1 MRILATF
8 TGSFALG
15 IFLAQYLVPAK
26 WLLPCGAAA
35 FVLAFGRLFLRNDW
49 GRRVLL
55 MGVGLALAFG
65 YDWLYIRQIQRPM
78 EALAGTDREVVM
90 TLCDYAVPTNYGAKA
105 TVRLEGLSGK
115 AVYYGTADLLEMEP
129 GQTVTDMVYL
139 QSASRIRDDDVTS
152 FTSKGVFLL
161 AYCR

>member
-1 MRILATF
+1 MRVLAAF

-55 MGVGLALAFG
+55 VGVGLALAFG
-65 YDWLYIRQIQRPM
+65 YD
-78 EALAGTDREVVM
+78 
-90 TLCDYAVPTNYGAKA
+90 
-105 TVRLEGLSGK
+105 
-115 AVYYGTADLLEMEP
+115 
-129 GQTVTDMVYL
+129 
-139 QSASRIRDDDVTS
+139 
-152 FTSKGVFLL
+152 
-161 AYCR
+161 

>member
-1 MRILATF
+1 MRVLATF

-15 IFLAQYLVPAK
+15 IFLAQYLIPAK

-55 MGVGLALAFG
+55 VGVGLALAFG
-65 YDWLYIRQIQRPM
+65 YDWLYIRQVQRPM

-90 TLCDYAVPTNYGAKA
+90 TLCDYAVPT
-105 TVRLEGLSGK
+105 
-115 AVYYGTADLLEMEP
+115 D
-129 GQTVTDMVYL
+129 
-139 QSASRIRDDDVTS
+139 
-152 FTSKGVFLL
+152 
-161 AYCR
+161 